1 MNATKQKI
9 LTTSLQLFNSNGVS
23 NVSLRIIADKI
34 GISVGNLQYHFK
46 KREDIIEALYFE
58 IVAKIDAIII
68 VETTNLLASFFSIS
82 ARIFEILYA
91 YRFFLLDFVTI
102 TRNNKKIKKHYAT
115 ISIQR
120 QQEFLNIVALLVEN
134 GILKKASLNNEYENL
149 YKRVEVLSNFWFSSV
164 LIQAEIINS
173 TSVDTYKTLVSQSI
187 YPYLT
192 ESAKTAYI
200 ALFPNQR

>member
-1 MNATKQKI
+1 M
-9 LTTSLQLFNSNGVS
+9 
-23 NVSLRIIADKI
+23 
-34 GISVGNLQYHFK
+34 
-46 KREDIIEALYFE
+46 YFE

-115 ISIQR
+115 LSIQR